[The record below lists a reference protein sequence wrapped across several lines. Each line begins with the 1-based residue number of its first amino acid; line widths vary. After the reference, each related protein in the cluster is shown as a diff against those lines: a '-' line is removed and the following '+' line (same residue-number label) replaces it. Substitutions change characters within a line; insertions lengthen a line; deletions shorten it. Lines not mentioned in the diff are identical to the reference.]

1 MSIYHRYIVTSV
13 IELLIL
19 EQEKLYYA
27 ICVTNKGGRVRAQ
40 CGSGLKIH
48 SLGGACSGHPIEVAY
63 G

>member
-1 MSIYHRYIVTSV
+1 
-13 IELLIL
+13 LK
-19 EQEKLYYA
+19 QEKLYYA

-40 CGSGLKIH
+40 CGFGLKIH